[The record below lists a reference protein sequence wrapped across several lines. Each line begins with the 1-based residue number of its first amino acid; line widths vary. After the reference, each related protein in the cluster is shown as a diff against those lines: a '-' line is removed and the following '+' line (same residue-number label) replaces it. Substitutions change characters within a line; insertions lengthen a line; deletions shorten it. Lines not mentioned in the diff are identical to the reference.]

1 VDDDDLAQRLSVGL
15 GSPGIC
21 LPCLGEVAEILETD
35 PKRRRGETWFMTTLW
50 AEGLGVS
57 VTAAVERA
65 VALGLA
71 GAREA
76 QDDLR
81 ARGPRSGI
89 YRATVRRLARELK
102 EETDRAIRAALN

>member
-1 VDDDDLAQRLSVGL
+1 MDDDDLAQRLSVGL

-35 PKRRRGETWFMTTLW
+35 PKRRRGETWFVTTLW

-57 VTAAVERA
+57 VTAAVE
-65 VALGLA
+65 LGLT